1 MNGGTERL
9 PALVRAG
16 PGHMASALPRHY
28 SLRMTTP
35 IRQALPR
42 LCVAA
47 CCMAAPNTTSAQDV
61 FASTQSATLPT
72 AAGMNVGDILIE
84 ISHRFG
90 HLSDGASDL
99 WGLDGFVLNRL
110 GLAFAP
116 HDHIAVG
123 ILRSNSM
130 DNLEVNARLA
140 RLALDA
146 ATVPLEFA
154 VQSGVAWNL
163 QDGAVDDHEGHQH
176 QVLHGGNADSDARG
190 DEAAEANEMQAYAQV
205 IANTILA
212 DRLALGVVPTLLW
225 NPRIQDHDP
234 ETAVSVGVN
243 GQLYLDH
250 RWSLFGEWIFS
261 QAREDQEY
269 DSGSFGAEIRTRGHF
284 FKLVI
289 TNQHQMN
296 PTHTLAGA
304 ADDFFDPGSWRFGF
318 NIQRTVRF

>member
-1 MNGGTERL
+1 
-9 PALVRAG
+9 
-16 PGHMASALPRHY
+16 
-28 SLRMTTP
+28 
-35 IRQALPR
+35 
-42 LCVAA
+42 
-47 CCMAAPNTTSAQDV
+47 MAAPHTTSAQDV

-72 AAGMNVGDILIE
+72 AAGMNAGDILIE

-90 HLSDGASDL
+90 YLSDGAGDL

-116 HDHIAVG
+116 HDHFAVG
-123 ILRSNSM
+123 ILRSNSI
-130 DNLEVNARLA
+130 DNLEVNARFA

-146 ATVPLEFA
+146 ASVPFEFA
-154 VQSGVAWNL
+154 AQSGVAWNL
-163 QDGAVDDHEGHQH
+163 QDEAGDDHEGHQH
-176 QVLHGGNADSDARG
+176 QVLRDGNADSGAG
-190 DEAAEANEMQAYAQV
+190 DDETAEANEMQAYAQV

-225 NPRIQDHDP
+225 NPRIQDHDR
-234 ETAVSVGVN
+234 EATVSVGVN

-261 QAREDQEY
+261 QARKDQEY

-284 FKLVI
+284 FKLVV

-296 PTHTLAGA
+296 PTQTLAGA